1 MIIVRD
7 FNTLDTSMDTSSRNK
22 INKVTEI
29 LNDTIESLDLIDI
42 FRTLHQK
49 NQNIHWSAHR
59 TFSRIDHILRHKTN
73 LNKFKTIEI
82 ITYVFSDHNDMKIEI
97 DNRKR
102 NEKKTDYMETKQLKN
117 QLVN

>member
-49 NQNIHWSAHR
+49 NQNIH
-59 TFSRIDHILRHKTN
+59 
-73 LNKFKTIEI
+73 
-82 ITYVFSDHNDMKIEI
+82 
-97 DNRKR
+97 
-102 NEKKTDYMETKQLKN
+102 
-117 QLVN
+117 